1 MNRPTPFRIAAL
13 CGAACALSFSACE
26 KPQIRVYTITKKA
39 PETALP
45 PSERPLQL
53 SDAQAKPA
61 PNTAAHAGPKPP
73 PAARPQLDYQLPPGW
88 QDSGPSEFSLVNF
101 RIPTP
106 KGEAMVNITPLAGMK
121 GRDIVIVNMWRQQ
134 VDQPA
139 LEEAAAEASL
149 TPVDIGG
156 EQGKLFEVTGAREG
170 QTLQIITAFVHREDG
185 SWFYKLQGSAEA
197 VASQKEAFLNFL
209 KTVKIKP
216 ASAETAAV
224 KEPSPAPPPAPAAD
238 STPSVH
244 MMAPEG
250 WQEQPAGQMQVAKF
264 SVAKE
269 GGKAD
274 VSVSVFSSDTGG
286 TLGNVNR
293 WRRQL
298 GLEDVDEAGLQE
310 CVTTLGG
317 APIDGAPGPI
327 LADISK
333 DNRRLLGAIVPREG
347 QWWFYKMVGDAPV
360 VNAEHDTFVQ
370 FVKSQP

>member
-1 MNRPTPFRIAAL
+1 MNRPTTFRIAAL
-13 CGAACALSFSACE
+13 CGAACALPFSACE
-26 KPQIRVYTITKKA
+26 KPQIRVYTITKNA
-39 PETALP
+39 PAATP
-45 PSERPLQL
+45 PPGERPLQL
-53 SDAQAKPA
+53 SDAQAKSATKTA
-61 PNTAAHAGPKPP
+61 PKASRPK
-73 PAARPQLDYQLPPGW
+73 LDYQLPPGW
-88 QDSGPSEFSLVNF
+88 QDAGPSEFSLVNF

-106 KGEAMVNITPLAGMK
+106 KGDAMVNITPLAGMK
-121 GRDIVIVNMWRQQ
+121 GKDTVIVNMWRQQ
-134 VDQPA
+134 VDQPP
-139 LEEAAAEASL
+139 LEEPAAAASL

-156 EQGKLFEVTGAREG
+156 EQGKLFEVTGARDG
-170 QTLQIITAFVHREDG
+170 QTLQIITAFVHRDDG

-216 ASAETAAV
+216 GTAETAAAAPA
-224 KEPSPAPPPAPAAD
+224 PSPTPPPPASEP
-238 STPSVH
+238 TLGLH
-244 MMAPEG
+244 MMTPEG

-286 TLGNVNR
+286 TLANVNR

-310 CVTTLGG
+310 CATTLGG
-317 APIDGAPGPI
+317 AHIDGAPGPM
-327 LADISK
+327 LADLSK